1 MENIIVEEIQ
11 QIQLKINIIPNDIQ
25 RKAWREKKYL
35 VNVKVCK
42 E

>member
-1 MENIIVEEIQ
+1 MENVIVEEIQ

-25 RKAWREKKYL
+25 QEAWRKKKYFI
-35 VNVKVCK
+35 NVKVCK

>member
-25 RKAWREKKYL
+25 QEA
-35 VNVKVCK
+35 
-42 E
+42 